1 MILNLNKD
9 IMCSLFFILFIIL
22 SFFNI
27 SFEIFPSCKYPLT
40 KRLINGNNLLICS
53 TEIYFYDSEF
63 VNIISQIN
71 TSNWNS
77 SCVISVAY
85 LQFLEED
92 NGYITVLKN
101 GFNYIFSQEVT
112 LLSNIK
118 ISFYIPGKHY

>member
-27 SFEIFPSCKYPLT
+27 SFEIFPSFKYPLT

-71 TSNWNS
+71 TSN
-77 SCVISVAY
+77 
-85 LQFLEED
+85 
-92 NGYITVLKN
+92 
-101 GFNYIFSQEVT
+101 
-112 LLSNIK
+112 
-118 ISFYIPGKHY
+118 